1 MSEKHIPSKYGKT
14 AKESGFL
21 AHVAYDSVIFGF
33 DGSTLKI
40 LISGYSNTKLFALPG
55 GFVKENE
62 SLDDA
67 VRRGLYDRTGLEN
80 IYLEQFHTFGS
91 LERYIPATI
100 EKIMLSNGHL
110 KAGENHWLL
119 ERFISVGYYALI
131 NFNEVKPKPDELS
144 DSCEW
149 YPINELPPLMLD
161 HYEIVQK
168 ALETLRGN
176 INKKLVGANLL
187 PEKFTMKQ
195 YQQVYE
201 AILGENIRRTT
212 FQRQILGLEILK
224 RHEKQFLGK
233 SHKAPFLYS
242 FIK

>member
-1 MSEKHIPSKYGKT
+1 MTKRAIHKKYANT

-21 AHVAYDSVIFGF
+21 PHIAYDSVIFGF
-33 DGSTLKI
+33 DGESLKI
-40 LISGYSNTKLFALPG
+40 LILEYHNTKLFALPG
-55 GFVKENE
+55 GFVKEHE
-62 SLDDA
+62 SLNDA
-67 VRRGLYDRTGLEN
+67 VRRGLHDRTGLEN

-91 LERYIPATI
+91 LERFVPSTI
-100 EKIMLSNGHL
+100 EQIMLNNGHL
-110 KAGENHWLL
+110 NSGEEHWLL

-131 NFNEVKPKPDELS
+131 NFNEVNPQPDTLS
-144 DSCEW
+144 DRCEW
-149 YPINELPPLMLD
+149 YPVNELPPLMLD
-161 HYEIVQK
+161 HDEMVQK
-168 ALETLRGN
+168 ALHTLRDN

-201 AILGENIRRTT
+201 AILGEKIRRTT
-212 FQRQILGLEILK
+212 FQRQILGLDILK

-233 SHKAPFLYS
+233 AHKAPFLYS